1 MRAILTDHTGSLNMA
16 DKLESALCTLGLSAI
31 YYRFRDEKLEPSQ
44 VLNLSDK
51 ELTRLGV
58 VTLGDRLRLK
68 ALLQEPADVHDAS
81 VSNIRDRTA
90 KGNSSLWPFYALR
103 SFSGDIVK
111 VKLLIVF
118 VPVVSQTRNI
128 RVSGEWLVNDCPW
141 TYHQ

>member
-58 VTLGDRLRLK
+58 
-68 ALLQEPADVHDAS
+68 
-81 VSNIRDRTA
+81 
-90 KGNSSLWPFYALR
+90 
-103 SFSGDIVK
+103 
-111 VKLLIVF
+111 
-118 VPVVSQTRNI
+118 
-128 RVSGEWLVNDCPW
+128 
-141 TYHQ
+141 